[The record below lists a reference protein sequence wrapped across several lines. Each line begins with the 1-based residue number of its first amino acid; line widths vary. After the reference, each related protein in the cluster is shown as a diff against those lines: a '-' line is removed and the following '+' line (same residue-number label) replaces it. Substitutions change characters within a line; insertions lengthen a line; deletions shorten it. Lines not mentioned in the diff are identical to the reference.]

1 MKKLLLLLLPFM
13 VIGCTNNAQTNSGKK
28 TQPTIK
34 TYYDNVEAYFVPEY
48 CYYKASSREYDKEWI
63 ISVDDT
69 YYSMRFN
76 PNIFTRVYE
85 FTDSSVKLFIFRSM
99 Y

>member
-1 MKKLLLLLLPFM
+1 MKKLLLLVLPFM
-13 VIGCTNNAQTNSGKK
+13 VIGCTNNAPTNSGK
-28 TQPTIK
+28 TTPTIA

-63 ISVDDT
+63 VSVDDT

-76 PNIFTRVYE
+76 PNILTRVYE
-85 FTDSSVKLFIFRSM
+85 FTNSSVKLFFFKSLI
-99 Y
+99 